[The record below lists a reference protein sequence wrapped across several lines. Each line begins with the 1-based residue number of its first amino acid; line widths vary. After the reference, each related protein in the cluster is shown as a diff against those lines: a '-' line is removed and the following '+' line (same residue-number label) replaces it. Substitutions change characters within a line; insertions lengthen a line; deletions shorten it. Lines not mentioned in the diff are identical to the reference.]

1 MESCKGK
8 TIYEIIDTMEDTEKK
23 LLLKYLKEKL
33 KPKPITEISQ
43 ANNSPKGLYA
53 SSNKVFFK

>member
-8 TIYEIIDTMEDTEKK
+8 TIYEIIDKMEDSEKK

-33 KPKPITEISQ
+33 KPKPIHEKSQ
-43 ANNSPKGLYA
+43 VNNNGRCTIWQR
-53 SSNKVFFK
+53 NKAH